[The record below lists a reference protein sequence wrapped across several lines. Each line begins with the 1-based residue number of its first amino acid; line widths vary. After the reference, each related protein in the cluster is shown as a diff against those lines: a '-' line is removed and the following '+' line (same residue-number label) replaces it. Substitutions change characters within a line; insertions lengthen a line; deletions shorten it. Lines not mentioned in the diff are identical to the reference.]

1 MSTTTRTLVRGLV
14 QSGIVIFHHEVT
26 ITAFPSCSTSK
37 YGGLHVYPLSSL
49 LLADGLDSG
58 RIQSPE
64 HPPDAHFEVSNIM
77 W

>member
-1 MSTTTRTLVRGLV
+1 MSTTTLVRGLV

-37 YGGLHVYPLSSL
+37 YGGLHVFPRTVGF
-49 LLADGLDSG
+49 ADRLDSG